1 MSARPISVLIAAL
14 GGEGGGV
21 LTDWIIGAATRCDLP
36 VQSTS
41 IPGVAQR
48 TGATTYYI
56 EIYPTPWRELGGKR
70 PVLALSPGIGDI
82 DMVVASEFLEAGCA
96 IAGGFVTPER
106 TLVIASTHRSHAI
119 AEKMAM
125 GDGRFD
131 TARLTGAVDKN
142 ARSHVLFDMDAAAT
156 AARAMINSVMLGAI
170 AASGRLPMP
179 AEAFEAAI
187 RAGKS
192 ADANLRG
199 FRAGFDAAGQ
209 AVAARSPGSAGVSP
223 ASDRAT
229 GTGVAVSGGAGET
242 PAVPGDLEREAA
254 RFGIAADIVSE
265 GLRRLVAYQDLSY
278 ARLYL
283 DRLAPIAEADARAG
297 AQGRLTREVARH
309 LALRMS
315 YEDVIRVAQAK
326 IAPERIARIVAQMG
340 ATKREPIT
348 VVEFL
353 KPGIAEMCSV
363 LPRWIAQPIIAAAE
377 RRGWTD
383 KLRWGME
390 IKTTSVSGY
399 LRLLALARL
408 RRFRPRSHRYEE
420 EQAAIE
426 AWLALI
432 AAAAAKSGAL
442 ALEIAECARL
452 IKGYGDTLER
462 GAANYATIERQVIQ
476 PVLTGAIAL
485 SRGVD
490 TVTSARVAA
499 LADPEGES
507 LAKCLAEI
515 AQVSDAGAS
524 SPRRGER
531 SG

>member
-1 MSARPISVLIAAL
+1 
-14 GGEGGGV
+14 
-21 LTDWIIGAATRCDLP
+21 
-36 VQSTS
+36 
-41 IPGVAQR
+41 
-48 TGATTYYI
+48 
-56 EIYPTPWRELGGKR
+56 
-70 PVLALSPGIGDI
+70 
-82 DMVVASEFLEAGCA
+82 
-96 IAGGFVTPER
+96 
-106 TLVIASTHRSHAI
+106 
-119 AEKMAM
+119 
-125 GDGRFD
+125 
-131 TARLTGAVDKN
+131 
-142 ARSHVLFDMDAAAT
+142 
-156 AARAMINSVMLGAI
+156 
-170 AASGRLPMP
+170 
-179 AEAFEAAI
+179 
-187 RAGKS
+187 
-192 ADANLRG
+192 
-199 FRAGFDAAGQ
+199 
-209 AVAARSPGSAGVSP
+209 
-223 ASDRAT
+223 
-229 GTGVAVSGGAGET
+229 
-242 PAVPGDLEREAA
+242 
-254 RFGIAADIVSE
+254 VSE
-265 GLRRLVAYQDLSY
+265 GLRRLLDYQDISY

-326 IAPERIARIVAQMG
+326 IAPERLARIAAQMG
-340 ATKREPIT
+340 ATKGEPVT

-363 LPRWIAQPIIAAAE
+363 LPHWIAQPIIAAAE

-383 KLRWGME
+383 KLYWGME

-408 RRFRPRSHRYEE
+408 RRLRPRSDRYNQ

-452 IKGYGDTLER
+452 IKGYGDTLKR

-476 PVLTGAIAL
+476 PILAGTIVL

-490 TVTSARVAA
+490 AVASARVAA

-515 AQVSDAGAS
+515 AQVSDAGDR
-524 SPRRGER
+524 SPLGAGRG
-531 SG
+531 G

>member
-1 MSARPISVLIAAL
+1 
-14 GGEGGGV
+14 
-21 LTDWIIGAATRCDLP
+21 
-36 VQSTS
+36 
-41 IPGVAQR
+41 
-48 TGATTYYI
+48 
-56 EIYPTPWRELGGKR
+56 
-70 PVLALSPGIGDI
+70 
-82 DMVVASEFLEAGCA
+82 MVVASEFLEAGRA

-119 AEKMAM
+119 AEKIAM

-131 TARLTGAVDKN
+131 IAKLMGAVDKN

-170 AASGRLPMP
+170 AASGRLPIP

-199 FRAGFDAAGQ
+199 FRAGFDAAGRG
-209 AVAARSPGSAGVSP
+209 VAARLPGSAGVSP
-223 ASDRAT
+223 ASDHET
-229 GTGVAVSGGAGET
+229 GAGVAASGGAGET
-242 PAVPGDLEREAA
+242 PALPGDLASEAT
-254 RFGIAADIVSE
+254 RFGAAADIVSE
-265 GLRRLVAYQDLSY
+265 GLRRLVAYQDISY

-283 DRLAPIAEADARAG
+283 DHLAPIAEADARAG
-297 AQGRLTREVARH
+297 AQGRLMREVARH

-326 IAPERIARIVAQMG
+326 IAPQRVARIAAEIGAKPGEPVA
-340 ATKREPIT
+340 I
-348 VVEFL
+348 VEFL

-363 LPRWIAQPIIAAAE
+363 LPPFIARPIIAMAE

-383 KLRWGME
+383 KLHLAME
-390 IKTTSVSGY
+390 VKTTSVSGY

-408 RRFRPRSHRYEE
+408 RRFRLRSHRYSQ

-452 IKGYGDTLER
+452 IKGYGDTLKR

-476 PVLTGAIAL
+476 PILAGFIPL

-490 TVTSARVAA
+490 AVASARVAA

-507 LAKCLAEI
+507 LAKCVAEV
-515 AQVSDAGAS
+515 AQMSDVVRLS
-524 SPRRGER
+524 ERGEAASVGPNTSNLR
-531 SG
+531 VSNRD